1 MSYLI
6 FGVVIMLIK
15 WYVTE
20 TNNKAIIRHNEDW
33 INELKSEIITLKSM
47 RKK

>member
-6 FGVVIMLIK
+6 FGIAVMLVT

-20 TNNKAIIRHNEDW
+20 NNNKAIIKHHEDW